1 MQKRLFIGWA
11 PSNRRSWLLA
21 DKLNAELHMI
31 NRLKHR
37 SPLHAPF
44 KYPWMAVDTWR
55 LLSRTKPDVVFVQN
69 PPPLLPLVVWF
80 FSFFHPLSLV
90 IDHHTAA
97 FDKAW
102 DWLLPVQKF
111 LARWA
116 KSNIVTN
123 DHWKRV
129 IEEWGGVAMI
139 LDDVPADFPAG
150 NPYPVQGRASVAV
163 VSSFAPD
170 EPLETVVKVA
180 TDLPDINF
188 YITGDRNRASKS
200 LLAGMPHNVT
210 LTGFLSDEDYFGLLR
225 KVDAV
230 MVLTTRNH
238 TNQRGGCEAVW
249 LGQPLITSDWPILRT
264 LFNKGTVYVQ
274 NTEAGIKQGIVQ
286 ALEDA
291 PHLAQEMKQL
301 QEFRRQNWQQV
312 SHRLETVLQQ

>member
-11 PSNRRSWLLA
+11 PSNRRSQLLA
-21 DKLNAELHMI
+21 EKLNAELHMI
-31 NRLKHR
+31 SRLKHR
-37 SPLHAPF
+37 SPLHAPL

-55 LLSRTKPDVVFVQN
+55 LLRRTKPDVVFVQN
-69 PPPLLPLVVWF
+69 PPPVLPLVVWF
-80 FSFFHPLSLV
+80 FSLFHSTSLV
-90 IDHHTAA
+90 IDHHTKA
-97 FDKAW
+97 FDIVW
-102 DWLLPVQKF
+102 IWFLPVQKF

-123 DHWKRV
+123 DHWKKTV
-129 IEEWGGVAMI
+129 EAWGGSAMI
-139 LDDVPADFPAG
+139 LDDVPTDFPAG
-150 NPYPVQGRASVAV
+150 KPYPVKGRASVAV

-180 TDLPDINF
+180 AELSDINF
-188 YITGDRNRASKS
+188 YITGDRKRAPKN
-200 LLAGMPHNVT
+200 LLAEMPNNVT
-210 LTGFLSDEDYFGLLR
+210 LTGFLPDEDYFGLLR

-274 NTEAGIKQGIVQ
+274 NTEVGIKEGIDQ
-286 ALEDA
+286 ALMNA
-291 PHLAQEMKQL
+291 PRLAQEMKQL